1 MKAARLRPV
10 SLQKRLAIAVG
21 LLVTVLW
28 IAAASFTAYRQRL
41 QMDMMFDASL
51 EETAHRVLPL
61 VVSDILSRGDLVTGT
76 QTVPAVRPHDD
87 SFSYIVRDDKGSIL
101 MISHGA
107 DPGLFPA
114 WDGIGFRTTHDLR
127 LYNDDA
133 LQGTVR
139 ISVAEPMVHRKR
151 MAFEV
156 RMGLL
161 APIALV
167 LPLTLA
173 GITGL
178 IRYGFA
184 PLRQFRL
191 RLARRGAADLTPVDA
206 TDLPA
211 EVQPLAETL
220 NALLTRLDAAF
231 QAERSFAANAA
242 HELRTPLAGAIAQ
255 AQRLRAETTD
265 PAVIARATDIET
277 VLKRL
282 TRLSEGLMSL
292 ARAEGGRLRRE
303 AVQDLRP
310 VVRIVVED
318 AVRLAGGARVTLDL
332 PEGPVLSDLDPDL
345 FGILVRNLVSN
356 ALRHGCAGAEVRL
369 RLEPGLLRVENDCDP
384 VEPEVLARVGARF
397 ERAPGA
403 VRGGAGLGLAIVQTI
418 LGRAGGELR
427 LTSPLPGTARGFAAE
442 ARFAPRQQA

>member
-1 MKAARLRPV
+1 MRPA
-10 SLQKRLAIAVG
+10 SLQARLAIAVG

-28 IAAASFTAYRQRL
+28 IAAASFTAWRQRL
-41 QMDMMFDASL
+41 QMDAMFDASL
-51 EETAHRVLPL
+51 QETAHRVLPL

-76 QTVPAVRPHDD
+76 QRVPAVRPHDD
-87 SFSYIVRDDKGSIL
+87 SFRYIVRDDKGSIL

-114 WDGIGFRTTHDLR
+114 WDGIGFRSTQALR
-127 LYNDDA
+127 LYNDEA

-173 GITGL
+173 GIAGL

-206 TDLPA
+206 SALPA

-220 NALLTRLDAAF
+220 NALLTRLDDAF

-255 AQRLRAETTD
+255 AQRLRAETSD
-265 PAVIARATDIET
+265 PAVIARASDIET

-292 ARAEGGRLRRE
+292 ARAEGGRLRRDT
-303 AVQDLRP
+303 VQDLRP
-310 VVRIVVED
+310 VVRIVTED
-318 AVRLAGGARVTLDL
+318 AMRLAGGAGVTMDL

-356 ALRHGCAGAEVRL
+356 ALRYGTEVRL
-369 RLEPGLLRVENDCDP
+369 WLEPGLVRVENDCEP
-384 VEPEVLARVGARF
+384 LPPEVLARIGARF
-397 ERAPGA
+397 ERAPSA
-403 VRGGAGLGLAIVQTI
+403 LRGGAGLGLAIVQTI
-418 LGRAGGELR
+418 LTRAGGTL
-427 LTSPLPGTARGFAAE
+427 LLSSPLPGQSRGFAAE
-442 ARFAPRQQA
+442 ARFAARQQA

>member
-1 MKAARLRPV
+1 MKPA
-10 SLQKRLAIAVG
+10 SLQRRLAIAVG
-21 LLVTVLW
+21 LLVTALW

-41 QMDMMFDASL
+41 QMDAMFDASL
-51 EETAHRVLPL
+51 QETAHRVLPL

-76 QTVPAVRPHDD
+76 QRVPAVRPHDD
-87 SFSYIVRDDKGSIL
+87 SFSYIVRDDKGAIL
-101 MISHGA
+101 LISHGA

-114 WDGIGFRTTHDLR
+114 WDGIGFRTTHALR
-127 LYNDDA
+127 LYNDEA

-173 GITGL
+173 GIAGL
-178 IRYGFA
+178 IRWGFA

-206 TDLPA
+206 SALPA
-211 EVQPLAETL
+211 EVQPLAQTL
-220 NALLTRLDAAF
+220 NALLTRLDEAF

-265 PAVIARATDIET
+265 PAVIARASDIET

-292 ARAEGGRLRRE
+292 ARAEGGRLRRDM
-303 AVQDLRP
+303 VQDLRP
-310 VVRIVVED
+310 VVRIVTED
-318 AVRLAGGARVTLDL
+318 AMRLAGGARVTMDL
-332 PEGPVLSDLDPDL
+332 PEAPVLSDLDPDL

-356 ALRHGCAGAEVRL
+356 ALRHGSEVRL
-369 RLEPGLLRVENDCDP
+369 WLEPGLLRVENDCEP
-384 VEPEVLARVGARF
+384 VAPEDLARIGARF

-418 LGRAGGELR
+418 LTRAGGTLR
-427 LTSPLPGTARGFAAE
+427 LTSPLPGQSRGFAAE
-442 ARFAPRQQA
+442 ARFEVRRS

>member
-1 MKAARLRPV
+1 MKRR
-10 SLQKRLAIAVG
+10 SLQSRLAIAVG

-28 IAAASFTAYRQRL
+28 IAAASVTAWRQRL
-41 QMDMMFDASL
+41 QMDAMFDASL
-51 EETAHRVLPL
+51 QETAHRVLPL

-76 QTVPAVRPHDD
+76 QRVPAVRPHDD
-87 SFSYIVRDDKGSIL
+87 SFSYIVRDDKGAIL
-101 MISHGA
+101 LISHGA

-114 WDGIGFRTTHDLR
+114 WDGIGFRTTQALR
-127 LYNDDA
+127 LYNDAA

-139 ISVAEPMVHRKR
+139 ISVAEPMAHRKR

-173 GITGL
+173 GIAGL

-191 RLARRGAADLTPVDA
+191 RLARRGAVDLTPVDA

-220 NALLTRLDAAF
+220 NALLTRLDDAF

-265 PAVIARATDIET
+265 PAVIARASDIET

-310 VVRIVVED
+310 VVRIVTED
-318 AVRLAGGARVTLDL
+318 AMRLAGGAKVTLDL
-332 PEGPVLSDLDPDL
+332 PETPVLSDLDPDL

-356 ALRHGCAGAEVRL
+356 ALRHGAAGAEVRL

-384 VEPEVLARVGARF
+384 VAPEDMARIGARF

-403 VRGGAGLGLAIVQTI
+403 GRGGAGLGLAIVQTI
-418 LGRAGGELR
+418 LTRAGGELR
-427 LTSPLPGTARGFAAE
+427 LTSPLPGQSRGFAAE
-442 ARFAPRQQA
+442 ARFEPIQQM

>member
-1 MKAARLRPV
+1 MKRW
-10 SLQKRLAIAVG
+10 SLQQRLAIAVG

-41 QMDMMFDASL
+41 QMDAMFDASL
-51 EETAHRVLPL
+51 QETAHRVLPL
-61 VVSDILSRGDLVTGT
+61 VVSDILGRGDLVTGT
-76 QTVPAVRPHDD
+76 QRVPAVRPHDD
-87 SFSYIVRDDKGSIL
+87 SFSYIVRDDKGAIL
-101 MISHGA
+101 LISHGA

-114 WDGIGFRTTHDLR
+114 WDGIGFRTTHALR
-127 LYNDDA
+127 LYNDEA

-173 GITGL
+173 GIAGL
-178 IRYGFA
+178 IRWGFA

-211 EVQPLAETL
+211 EVQPLAQTL
-220 NALLTRLDAAF
+220 NALLTRLDEAF

-265 PAVIARATDIET
+265 PAVIARASDIET

-292 ARAEGGRLRRE
+292 ARAEGGRLRRDM
-303 AVQDLRP
+303 VQDLRP
-310 VVRIVVED
+310 VVRIVTED
-318 AVRLAGGARVTLDL
+318 AMRLAGGARVTMDL
-332 PEGPVLSDLDPDL
+332 PEAPVLSDLDPDL

-356 ALRHGCAGAEVRL
+356 ALRHGSEVRL
-369 RLEPGLLRVENDCDP
+369 WLEPGLLRVENDCDP
-384 VEPEVLARVGARF
+384 VAPEDLARIGARF

-418 LGRAGGELR
+418 LTRAGGTLR
-427 LTSPLPGTARGFAAE
+427 LTSPLPGQSRGFGAE
-442 ARFAPRQQA
+442 ARFEVSRS

>member
-1 MKAARLRPV
+1 MRPA
-10 SLQKRLAIAVG
+10 SLQARLAIAVG

-28 IAAASFTAYRQRL
+28 IAAASFTAWRQRL
-41 QMDMMFDASL
+41 QMDAMFDASL
-51 EETAHRVLPL
+51 QETAHRVLPL
-61 VVSDILSRGDLVTGT
+61 VVSDVLSRGDLVTGT
-76 QTVPAVRPHDD
+76 QRVPAVRPHDD

-114 WDGIGFRTTHDLR
+114 WDGIGFRSTPALR
-127 LYNDDA
+127 LYNDAA

-173 GITGL
+173 GIAGL

-206 TDLPA
+206 SALPA

-265 PAVIARATDIET
+265 PAVIARASDIET

-292 ARAEGGRLRRE
+292 ARAEGGRLRRDT
-303 AVQDLRP
+303 VQDLRP
-310 VVRIVVED
+310 VVRIVTED
-318 AVRLAGGARVTLDL
+318 AMRLAGGAGITMDL

-356 ALRHGCAGAEVRL
+356 ALRYGTEVRL
-369 RLEPGLLRVENDCDP
+369 WLEPGLVRVENDCEP
-384 VEPEVLARVGARF
+384 LPPEVLARIGARF
-397 ERAPGA
+397 ERAPSA
-403 VRGGAGLGLAIVQTI
+403 LRGGAGLGLAIVQTI
-418 LGRAGGELR
+418 LTRAGGTL
-427 LTSPLPGTARGFAAE
+427 LLSSPLPGQSRGFAAE
-442 ARFAPRQQA
+442 ARFAARQQA

>member
-1 MKAARLRPV
+1 MKPA
-10 SLQKRLAIAVG
+10 SLQRRLAIAVG

-41 QMDMMFDASL
+41 QMDAMFDASL
-51 EETAHRVLPL
+51 QETAHRVLPL

-76 QTVPAVRPHDD
+76 QRVPAVRPHDD
-87 SFSYIVRDDKGSIL
+87 SFSYIVRDDKGAIL
-101 MISHGA
+101 LISHGA

-114 WDGIGFRTTHDLR
+114 WDGIGFRTTHALR
-127 LYNDDA
+127 LYNDEA

-173 GITGL
+173 GIAGL
-178 IRYGFA
+178 IRWGFA

-211 EVQPLAETL
+211 EVQPLAQTL
-220 NALLTRLDAAF
+220 NALLTRLDEAF

-265 PAVIARATDIET
+265 PAVIARASDIET

-292 ARAEGGRLRRE
+292 ARAEGGRLRRDM
-303 AVQDLRP
+303 VQDLRP
-310 VVRIVVED
+310 VVRIVTED
-318 AVRLAGGARVTLDL
+318 AMRLAGGARVTMDL
-332 PEGPVLSDLDPDL
+332 PEAPVLSDLDPDL

-356 ALRHGCAGAEVRL
+356 ALRHGSEVRL
-369 RLEPGLLRVENDCDP
+369 WLEPGLLRVENDCDP
-384 VEPEVLARVGARF
+384 VAPEDLARIGARF

-418 LGRAGGELR
+418 LTRAGGTLR
-427 LTSPLPGTARGFAAE
+427 LTSPLPGQSRGFAAE
-442 ARFAPRQQA
+442 ARFEVRRS

>member
-1 MKAARLRPV
+1 MRPA
-10 SLQKRLAIAVG
+10 SLQKHLAIAVG

-41 QMDMMFDASL
+41 QMDAMFDASL
-51 EETAHRVLPL
+51 QETAHRVLPL
-61 VVSDILSRGDLVTGT
+61 IVSDILSRGDLVTGT

-107 DPGLFPA
+107 DTGLFPA
-114 WDGIGFRTTHDLR
+114 WDGIGFRTTHALR
-127 LYNDDA
+127 VYNDDA

-173 GITGL
+173 GIAGL
-178 IRYGFA
+178 IRWGFA

-211 EVQPLAETL
+211 EVQPLAQTL
-220 NALLTRLDAAF
+220 NALLTRLDEAF

-255 AQRLRAETTD
+255 AQRLRAETADT
-265 PAVIARATDIET
+265 AVIARASDIET

-303 AVQDLRP
+303 TVQDLRP

-318 AVRLAGGARVTLDL
+318 AVRLAGGARVTTDL
-332 PEGPVLSDLDPDL
+332 PEVPVLSDLDPDL

-356 ALRHGCAGAEVRL
+356 ALRHGAEVRL
-369 RLEPGLLRVENDCDP
+369 WLEPGLVRVENDCDP
-384 VEPEVLARVGARF
+384 LAPEDLARIGARF

-418 LGRAGGELR
+418 LGRAGGALH
-427 LTSPLPGTARGFAAE
+427 LTSPLPGTDRGFAAE